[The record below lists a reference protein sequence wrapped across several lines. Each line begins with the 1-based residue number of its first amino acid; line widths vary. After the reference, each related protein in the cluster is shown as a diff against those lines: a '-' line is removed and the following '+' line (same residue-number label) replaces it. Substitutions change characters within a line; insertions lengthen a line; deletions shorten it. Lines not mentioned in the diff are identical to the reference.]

1 MDHCKQTFTDAIAT
15 KALNTIIMYCAA
27 HACQKCILR
36 DDLKKYDFCPVPRM
50 SCKKDFGF
58 FTRYDSETHAHKSP
72 KFDGTLSD
80 SPSFRDYING
90 ILELEADRAG
100 MPTSGLGPVKCYS
113 NGTIKVWYT
122 DDDGETVYKG
132 KAKCHPNDAFN
143 PEIGIKL
150 AVQRIAEKLNKPF
163 IPTDGETYYYVD
175 DKDTVYSTI
184 NHNTNRDI
192 LNISVGNCFK
202 NYQRALS
209 NKDAITKRIEKAA
222 ELLKKLRDERDEQHE
237 TCLRTRLPE
246 TWGKVKSL

>member
-1 MDHCKQTFTDAIAT
+1 MIDCTKEAISGAVLV
-15 KALNTIIMYCAA
+15 KALNTIKLYCATHRCPLRIKLYCA
-27 HACQKCILR
+27 THHCLLEKDNHCPIQKLDVKTDI
-36 DDLKKYDFCPVPRM
+36 
-50 SCKKDFGF
+50 GF
-58 FTRYDSETHAHKSP
+58 FRDTVGKRAPKPP
-72 KFDGTLSD
+72 KFDVALYD
-80 SPSFRDYING
+80 SFLFRDYLDHIAAR
-90 ILELEADRAG
+90 EAAKVGLIFAG
-100 MPTSGLGPVKCYS
+100 LVASKCYP

-163 IPTDGETYYYVD
+163 IPIDGETYYYVD

-192 LNISVGNCFK
+192 LNITVGNCFK

-222 ELLKKLRDERDEQHE
+222 ELLKKIRNERDE
-237 TCLRTRLPE
+237 
-246 TWGKVKSL
+246 

>member
-1 MDHCKQTFTDAIAT
+1 MIDDKTARMAINTLKAYCDGKNCNNCAVFSACDLAKCNFQHFASYPLVGVFENLQKST
-15 KALNTIIMYCAA
+15 KKT
-27 HACQKCILR
+27 
-36 DDLKKYDFCPVPRM
+36 
-50 SCKKDFGF
+50 
-58 FTRYDSETHAHKSP
+58 P
-72 KFDGTLSD
+72 KFDATLSD
-80 SPSFRDYING
+80 SPFFRDYING

-100 MPTSGLGPVKCYS
+100 MLTGGLGPVKCYP

-175 DKDTVYSTI
+175 DKDTVYSPI

-202 NYQRALS
+202 NYQMALS
-209 NKDAITKRIEKAA
+209 NKNAITKRIKKAA

-246 TWGKVKSL
+246 TWGKVETL

>member
-1 MDHCKQTFTDAIAT
+1 MDHCKQTFTDAIAI
-15 KALNTIIMYCAA
+15 KALNTIIMYCES
-27 HACQKCILR
+27 HDCPNCTLR
-36 DDLKKYDFCPVPRM
+36 DDLEKKNFCIVLGL
-50 SCKKDFGF
+50 SCEKNFGF
-58 FTRYDSETHAHKSP
+58 FTEDNSETNAYKSP
-72 KFDGTLSD
+72 KFDVALYD
-80 SPSFRDYING
+80 SFLFRDYLDHIAAR
-90 ILELEADRAG
+90 EAAKVGLIFAG
-100 MPTSGLGPVKCYS
+100 LVASKCYP

-122 DDDGETVYKG
+122 DDETVYKG

-202 NYQRALS
+202 NYERALS

-222 ELLKKLRDERDEQHE
+222 ELLKKIRDERDE
-237 TCLRTRLPE
+237 
-246 TWGKVKSL
+246 

>member
-1 MDHCKQTFTDAIAT
+1 MII
-15 KALNTIIMYCAA
+15 KAYCDGKKCADCA
-27 HACQKCILR
+27 LSRTCAPLSYPDVGVFGNMQKPP
-36 DDLKKYDFCPVPRM
+36 KK
-50 SCKKDFGF
+50 
-58 FTRYDSETHAHKSP
+58 TP
-72 KFDGTLSD
+72 KFDTELLD
-80 SPSFRDYING
+80 SPNFRDYING

-100 MPTSGLGPVKCYS
+100 MLTGGLGPVKCYP

-192 LNISVGNCFK
+192 LNIAVGNCFK

-209 NKDAITKRIEKAA
+209 NKDAITKHIERAA
-222 ELLKKLRDERDEQHE
+222 ELLEKLRDEGDE
-237 TCLRTRLPE
+237 
-246 TWGKVKSL
+246 